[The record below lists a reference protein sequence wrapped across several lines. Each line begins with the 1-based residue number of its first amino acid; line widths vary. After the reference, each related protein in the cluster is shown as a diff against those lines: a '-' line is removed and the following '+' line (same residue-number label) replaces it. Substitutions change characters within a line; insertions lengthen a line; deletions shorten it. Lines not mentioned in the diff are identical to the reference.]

1 MFYMMFWVLE
11 LPETWSKISAQ
22 IVYKK
27 LGFNLFYK
35 KTCFLIHNHEFTHF
49 FTPKMV
55 KIYKKHENYKKNMF
69 FAIIRFY
76 EILTS

>member
-35 KTCFLIHNHEFTHF
+35 KTCFVFFITLIYLSLEKS
-49 FTPKMV
+49 P
-55 KIYKKHENYKKNMF
+55 
-69 FAIIRFY
+69 
-76 EILTS
+76 

>member
-1 MFYMMFWVLE
+1 MMFWVLE

-35 KTCFLIHNHEFTHF
+35 KTCFVFFITLIYLSLEKS
-49 FTPKMV
+49 PL
-55 KIYKKHENYKKNMF
+55 IYLSLEK
-69 FAIIRFY
+69 
-76 EILTS
+76 SP